1 MNIKKVMQV
10 KNSKEEMSLSLNNYF
25 ILKKLVYKDFLGGNH
40 EIFRIETKANTF
52 LFNNHEIIGNTPKDI
67 EKEILDFM
75 QNTFEIISSNIS
87 NNFKNGY
94 LY

>member
-10 KNSKEEMSLSLNNYF
+10 KNSKEDMSLSLNNYF
-25 ILKKLVYKDFLGGNH
+25 ILKKITYKDFFGGKH
-40 EIFRIETKANTF
+40 EVFRIETKANTF
-52 LFNNHEIIGNTPKDI
+52 LYNNHEIIANTPKEI

-75 QNTFEIISSNIS
+75 QNTFEIIASNIS
-87 NNFKNGY
+87 SNFKNGY